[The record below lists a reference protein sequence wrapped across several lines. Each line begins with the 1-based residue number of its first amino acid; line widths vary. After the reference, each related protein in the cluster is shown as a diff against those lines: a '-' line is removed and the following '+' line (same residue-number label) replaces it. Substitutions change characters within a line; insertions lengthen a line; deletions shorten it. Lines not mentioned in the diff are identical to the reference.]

1 LSVAQPQH
9 HPRSASQKDRH
20 VIKPDLTLTV
30 PDDLGTVHFVGI
42 GGSGM
47 SGIARLFLAAG
58 HTVTGSDS
66 RDSDNVEALRALGAR
81 ITIGHDAANVGD
93 ADSLVVT
100 GALWQ
105 DNPEYVLATERGLPV
120 LHRAQA
126 LAWLVRTHRLVSVA
140 GAHGKT
146 TSTGMIVT
154 GLLGLDQDP
163 NFVNGG
169 VIESLG
175 VSAGSGADDLF
186 VVEADESDGSF
197 LLYDTSV
204 ALITNVD
211 PDHLDHYGSLEAF
224 EAAFVDFAQN
234 AKELVVISADD
245 PGAVRVTGRLDGPRI
260 LTFGEADDAMVRVHS
275 IGATGPVSFTVSWQ
289 GTDYSATLRVPGRHN
304 AINAAGAFAV
314 LVGLGFE
321 PAASLEAVS
330 AFGGT
335 QRRFELHGTVR
346 GVSVYDDYAHH
357 PTEVAAALS
366 AARTV
371 VGTGRII
378 AVHQPHLYSR
388 TRLFAQEFA
397 ETLEKH
403 ADETIVLAVYGARED
418 PEPGVTGALV
428 SEKFTDPDRVAFIPE
443 WQDAADY
450 LGTIARDGD
459 FVVTLGCGDVYRIVP
474 QLLDSLGASAGT
486 PAAGSTA
493 DGATP
498 ATDRVAEPAGG
509 ERG

>member
-1 LSVAQPQH
+1 M
-9 HPRSASQKDRH
+9 
-20 VIKPDLTLTV
+20 IEPDLTLTV
-30 PDDLGTVHFVGI
+30 PDDLGAVHFVGI

-47 SGIARLFLAAG
+47 SGIARLFLGAG
-58 HTVTGSDS
+58 HTVTGSDL
-66 RDSDNVEALRALGAR
+66 RESDNVLALRELGAR
-81 ITIGHDAANVGD
+81 VSIGHDAGNVGD
-93 ADSLVVT
+93 ADTLVVT

-105 DNPEYVLATERGLPV
+105 DNPEYVLARERGIPV
-120 LHRAQA
+120 LHRSQA
-126 LAWLVRTHRLVSVA
+126 LAWLIKSHRLVSVA

-154 GLLGLDQDP
+154 GLLGLGQHP
-163 NFVNGG
+163 SFVNGG

-175 VSAGSGADDLF
+175 VSSASGTDDLF

-197 LLYDTSV
+197 LLYDTAV

-224 EAAFVDFAQN
+224 EAAFVDFAGN
-234 AKELVVISADD
+234 ASEFVVISSDD
-245 PGAVRVTGRLDGPRI
+245 PGAVSVTARLAGKRVV
-260 LTFGEADDAMVRVHS
+260 TFGEDAAADVRVHS
-275 IGATGPVSFTVSWQ
+275 IVTDGPVRFGVRWA
-289 GTDYSATLRVPGRHN
+289 GEDYFATLRIPGKHN

-314 LVGLGFE
+314 LVGLGFD
-321 PAASLEAVS
+321 PAASLDAVS

-335 QRRFELHGTVR
+335 ERRFELHGTVR

-371 VGTGRII
+371 VGGGRII

-388 TRLFAQEFA
+388 TRMFAQEFA
-397 ETLEKH
+397 DTLEKY
-403 ADETIVLAVYGARED
+403 ADQTIVLDVYGARED
-418 PEPGVTGALV
+418 PVPGVTGALV
-428 SEKFTDPDRVAFIPE
+428 SGRFRDPAHVAFVPD

-450 LGTIARDGD
+450 LASIAREGD

-474 QLLDSLGASAGT
+474 QLLDSLGRA
-486 PAAGSTA
+486 
-493 DGATP
+493 
-498 ATDRVAEPAGG
+498 RE
-509 ERG
+509 

>member
-1 LSVAQPQH
+1 M
-9 HPRSASQKDRH
+9 
-20 VIKPDLTLTV
+20 IKPDLNLV
-30 PDDLGTVHFVGI
+30 IPADLGTVHFVGI

-58 HTVTGSDS
+58 HTVTGSDV
-66 RDSDNVEALRALGAR
+66 RESDNVLALRALGAR
-81 ITIGHDAANVGD
+81 IAIGHAAENVGD

-105 DNPEYVLATERGLPV
+105 DNPEYVLALERGLPV

-126 LAWLVRTHRLVSVA
+126 LAWLIQKHRLVSVA

-154 GLLGLDQDP
+154 GLLGLGTHP
-163 NFVNGG
+163 SFVNGG

-175 VSAGSGADDLF
+175 VSAGAGTDDLF

-197 LLYDTSV
+197 LLYNTAI
-204 ALITNVD
+204 ALVTNVD

-224 EAAFVDFAQN
+224 EAAFVQFAH
-234 AKELVVISADD
+234 AATERVLISSDD
-245 PGAVRVTGRLDGPRI
+245 PGAVRVIASLTGQTVV
-260 LTFGEADDAMVRVHS
+260 TFGEAEDATFRVHS
-275 IGATGPVSFTVSWQ
+275 VVTDGPVSFSVAYAGQ
-289 GTDYSATLRVPGRHN
+289 DYSATLRIPGRHN

-314 LVGLGFE
+314 LVGLGYD
-321 PAASLEAVS
+321 PAASLA
-330 AFGGT
+330 AIATFGGT
-335 QRRFELHGTVR
+335 QRRFELHGTVD

-357 PTEVAAALS
+357 PTEVAAALT

-397 ETLEKH
+397 DTLERT
-403 ADETIVLAVYGARED
+403 ADQTVVLGVYGARED

-428 SEKFTDPDRVAFIPE
+428 SGKFHDGSKVAYVPD
-443 WQDAADY
+443 WQEAADY
-450 LGTIARDGD
+450 VARIARPGD

-474 QLLDSLGASAGT
+474 QLLESLGN
-486 PAAGSTA
+486 
-493 DGATP
+493 
-498 ATDRVAEPAGG
+498 RVQAQG
-509 ERG
+509 